1 MDVNHPHQHRR
12 LSLKD
17 IFKDNDVKRQ
27 RKLGA
32 NRAERGERA
41 VSRSGKEKPNENLLS
56 LFEENYLNIR

>member
-56 LFEENYLNIR
+56 F